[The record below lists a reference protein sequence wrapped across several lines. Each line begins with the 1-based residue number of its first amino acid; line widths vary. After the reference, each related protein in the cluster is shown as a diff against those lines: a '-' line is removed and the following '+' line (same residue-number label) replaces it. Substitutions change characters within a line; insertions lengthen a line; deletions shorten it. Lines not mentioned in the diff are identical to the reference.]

1 MKTRAVRVGELRLG
15 AIIRW
20 PIDQTLYHRVKGVT
34 RSPHNTAI
42 VNVDGGRSIGFS
54 IDEHVYVLEDE
65 PQPIVL
71 DALQLG

>member
-1 MKTRAVRVGELRLG
+1 MKIRAVRVGELRLG

-20 PIDQTLYHRVKGVT
+20 PIDQTLYHRVKGIT
-34 RSPHNTAI
+34 RNPGNTAL
-42 VNVDGGRSIGFS
+42 VKVDGGRSIGFS

-65 PQPIVL
+65 PALIVL